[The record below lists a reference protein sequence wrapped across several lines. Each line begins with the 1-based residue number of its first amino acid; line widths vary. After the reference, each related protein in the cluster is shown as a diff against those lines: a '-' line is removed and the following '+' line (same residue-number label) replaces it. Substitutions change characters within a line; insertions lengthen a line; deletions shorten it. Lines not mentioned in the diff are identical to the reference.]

1 MSKRLAREA
10 AMCLLYEREM
20 NGEPGELETLFE
32 IRDILKSDKF
42 TPEQNE
48 YINEIVKKFEENAIY
63 IDSVISKYNKD
74 GWKIDRI
81 GRVDLS
87 ILRLALIEIFYMED
101 MPFKV
106 TANEAVELAKKYSA
120 EKSPS
125 YINGVLAS
133 VARDFDV
140 SGN

>member
-32 IRDILKSDKF
+32 MRDILKSDKF

-87 ILRLALIEIFYMED
+87 ILRLALIEILYMED

>member
-32 IRDILKSDKF
+32 MRDILKSDKF

-48 YINEIVKKFEENAIY
+48 YINEIVQKFEENAIY

>member
-32 IRDILKSDKF
+32 MRDILKSDKF
-42 TPEQNE
+42 TPEHNE

>member
-32 IRDILKSDKF
+32 MRDILKSDKF

-87 ILRLALIEIFYMED
+87 ILRLALIEMFYMED

>member
-32 IRDILKSDKF
+32 MRDILKSDKF

>member
-32 IRDILKSDKF
+32 MRDILKSDKF

-48 YINEIVKKFEENAIY
+48 YINEIVKKFEENASY

>member
-32 IRDILKSDKF
+32 MKDILKSDKF

>member
-32 IRDILKSDKF
+32 MRDILKSDKF

-133 VARDFDV
+133 GARDFDV

>member
-1 MSKRLAREA
+1 
-10 AMCLLYEREM
+10 MCLLYEREM

-32 IRDILKSDKF
+32 MRDILKSDKF

>member
-1 MSKRLAREA
+1 
-10 AMCLLYEREM
+10 MCLLYEREM

-32 IRDILKSDKF
+32 MRDILKSDKF

-87 ILRLALIEIFYMED
+87 ILRLALIEMFYMED

>member
-32 IRDILKSDKF
+32 MRDILKSDKF

-87 ILRLALIEIFYMED
+87 ILRLALIEIIYMEE

>member
-1 MSKRLAREA
+1 
-10 AMCLLYEREM
+10 
-20 NGEPGELETLFE
+20 
-32 IRDILKSDKF
+32 
-42 TPEQNE
+42 
-48 YINEIVKKFEENAIY
+48 
-63 IDSVISKYNKD
+63 
-74 GWKIDRI
+74 
-81 GRVDLS
+81 
-87 ILRLALIEIFYMED
+87 MED

>member
-32 IRDILKSDKF
+32 MRDILKSDKF

-48 YINEIVKKFEENAIY
+48 YINEIVKKFEENVIY

>member
-32 IRDILKSDKF
+32 MRDILKSDKF

-120 EKSPS
+120 EKAPS
-125 YINGVLAS
+125 YINGGLAS

>member
-32 IRDILKSDKF
+32 MRDILKSDKF

-133 VARDFDV
+133 VCRNF
-140 SGN
+140 

>member
-32 IRDILKSDKF
+32 MRDILKSDKF

-87 ILRLALIEIFYMED
+87 ILSLALIEIFYMDD

-106 TANEAVELAKKYSA
+106 TANEAVELA
-120 EKSPS
+120 
-125 YINGVLAS
+125 I
-133 VARDFDV
+133 
-140 SGN
+140 